1 MQSVIFLS
9 QLIGPC
15 LLIISVSMLVRRE
28 SMLPL
33 IESLMQNPP
42 LLFVLGVIQLIA
54 GLAIVLTQD
63 LTTGEILPLVL
74 TMLGWWLIVRAV
86 LLMFLSQ
93 DALWALFDAME
104 LEKYYYASNV
114 FGLLLGGYLT
124 YSGFAGMFNLPTSLT
139 LTLG

>member
-1 MQSVIFLS
+1 MQSVIFLA

-15 LLIISVSMLVRRE
+15 LIVISISMLARRE
-28 SMLPL
+28 AMLPL
-33 IESLMQNPP
+33 VESMMQNPP
-42 LLFVLGVIQLIA
+42 LLFVLGVFQFAA

-63 LTTGEILPLVL
+63 LAAGDILPLVL

-93 DALWALFDAME
+93 DALWALFDALE

-124 YSGFAGMFNLPTSLT
+124 YSGFAGMFDLPTTVT